1 MTSIIIPTQFNRD
14 TLPTIMDTI
23 LTMPYR
29 IILVCSPTAFIPPRY
44 FDSRHDITL
53 IPQKGRSIYHWWNQ
67 GLDASHEDEC
77 IILNDDVT
85 VTRSQLEM
93 ITTRLHDNDLVCV
106 NSTNGQAPISGHCF
120 GLNRAK
126 IRLDENYV
134 WWYGD
139 ADLYRRAEAQHL
151 RILHLPITVPNEH
164 EGIKPLDYKRDIRN
178 DRLIYESRW
187 NA

>member
-1 MTSIIIPTQFNRD
+1 MTTAIIPTRFNRP
-14 TLPTIMDTI
+14 TLLPLLRTLSETKINV
-23 LTMPYR
+23 
-29 IILVCSPTAFIPPRY
+29 ILVANQSAGPRGMEPVGCTII
-44 FDSRHDITL
+44 R
-53 IPQKGRSIYHWWNQ
+53 QKGRSIYHWWNQ

-151 RILHLPITVPNEH
+151 RILHLPITVPNQH
-164 EGIKPLDYKRDIRN
+164 EGIKPPDYKHDIRN

-187 NA
+187 N